1 MRYMEDHSD
10 DFNKELNMW
19 VIKLSTTK
27 VYYYTHQHILRFHQP
42 LKYESTNTWRKETVP
57 LQIYELLQKKE
68 YDMFVGYSPRARLTL
83 AARLKAAA
91 TPNQIMLGRQLLA
104 PWENEEYQSEQHLIA
119 NTVTVQH
126 HEGLSSEVDKTM
138 KE

>member
-1 MRYMEDHSD
+1 
-10 DFNKELNMW
+10 
-19 VIKLSTTK
+19 
-27 VYYYTHQHILRFHQP
+27 
-42 LKYESTNTWRKETVP
+42 
-57 LQIYELLQKKE
+57 
-68 YDMFVGYSPRARLTL
+68 MFVGYSPRARLTL